1 MLFNSVHYLWFLPTV
16 FALYWGVLR
25 SLRAQ
30 NMLLIVAS
38 YVFYGWWDPRFLAL
52 LFISSFS
59 DYWLGLWI
67 DRSDD
72 AGVRR
77 RALVLSLVFNL
88 GILAYFKYSNFFI
101 ASAVDALHA
110 LGLQA
115 NIGTLNVILPV
126 GVSFY
131 TFQSISYTIEIYR
144 REMRPVRDPIAYL
157 AFVSFFPHM
166 VAGPIMRAVDLLPQM
181 TAPRRFTYA
190 NGVSGLRLIVQGLFK
205 KVVIADSLAPM
216 VDQVFRLY
224 PWESGPDLALGA
236 IYFAFQIYGDF
247 SGYSDIA
254 IGSAKLFGIEL
265 MTNFR
270 TPYLARDIG
279 DFWKRWHISLSTWFR
294 DFLYIPLGGNR
305 VSRPRR
311 VFNTLVT
318 FIASGFWHGANW
330 TFLAWGAIHGLL
342 YVPLIGKGDG
352 PVRPAGQAR
361 VLLSTLLTFAGVT
374 LAWVFFRARNI
385 GEAFGYLK
393 GMFTQ
398 DVISVPDRLDG
409 LPFVGVMVL
418 LDLVNR
424 HHVRDPFGQ
433 LQKRWVRYA
442 VYFTLVLAVVLF
454 SRRNDVQFIYFQF

>member
-16 FALYWGVLR
+16 FALYWGVFR
-25 SLRAQ
+25 SMRAQ
-30 NMLLIVAS
+30 NILLIVAS

-52 LFISSFS
+52 LFVSSFS

-72 AGVRR
+72 AAVRK

-144 REMRPVRDPIAYL
+144 REMRPVRDPLAYL
-157 AFVSFFPHM
+157 AFVSFVPHM

-181 TAPRRFTYA
+181 TAPRRFRYA

-236 IYFAFQIYGDF
+236 VYFAFQIYGDF

-311 VFNTLVT
+311 VFNTLLT

-342 YVPLIGKGDG
+342 YVPLIGRADREAHPPG
-352 PVRPAGQAR
+352 RLR
-361 VLLSTLLTFAGVT
+361 VLVSTLLTFAGVT

-385 GEAFGYLK
+385 SEAFGYLK
-393 GMFTQ
+393 GLFTQ
-398 DVISVPDRLDG
+398 DVISVPDRLEG
-409 LPFVGVMVL
+409 LPFVAIMIL
-418 LDLVNR
+418 LDLLNR
-424 HHVRDPFGQ
+424 DHVRDPFGQ
-433 LQKRWVRYA
+433 LRRRWMRYA
-442 VYFTLVLAVVLF
+442 TYFILVLAVVLF
-454 SRRNDVQFIYFQF
+454 SRRDDVQFIYFQF

>member
-1 MLFNSVHYLWFLPTV
+1 
-16 FALYWGVLR
+16 
-25 SLRAQ
+25 
-30 NMLLIVAS
+30 
-38 YVFYGWWDPRFLAL
+38 
-52 LFISSFS
+52 
-59 DYWLGLWI
+59 
-67 DRSDD
+67 
-72 AGVRR
+72 
-77 RALVLSLVFNL
+77 L

-110 LGLQA
+110 LGMQA

-131 TFQSISYTIEIYR
+131 TFQSISYTIEVYR

-181 TAPRRFTYA
+181 SIPRRFTYA

-216 VDQVFRLY
+216 VDDVFRQY
-224 PWESGPDLALGA
+224 AWESGPDLMLGA

-270 TPYLARDIG
+270 TPYLSRDIG

-305 VSRPRR
+305 VGKARR
-311 VFNTLVT
+311 IFNTLVT

-342 YVPLIGKGDG
+342 YVPYIGKKD
-352 PVRPAGQAR
+352 VPAAPPGRLR
-361 VLLSTLLTFAGVT
+361 VLVSTLLTFAGVT
-374 LAWVFFRARNI
+374 IAWVFFRAKSI
-385 GEAFGYLK
+385 GEAFGYVK
-393 GMFTQ
+393 GIFTQ
-398 DVISVPDRLDG
+398 NVISVPERIEG
-409 LPFVGVMVL
+409 IPFVVLLVL
-418 LDLVNR
+418 LDLLNR
-424 HHVRDPFGQ
+424 NNIRDPFGQ
-433 LQKRWVRYA
+433 VPQRWLRYTL
-442 VYFTLVLAVVLF
+442 YFILVLAVVLF